1 MMLGR
6 LYTLLGW
13 RGAINNISLSF
24 TYEDIEA
31 QGGLVISSR
40 SPDNNGT
47 WT

>member
-13 RGAINNISLSF
+13 RGAINNISPSF

>member
-1 MMLGR
+1 MYQALCII
-6 LYTLLGW
+6 YTFG
-13 RGAINNISLSF
+13 GAAIKNISPSF
-24 TYEDIEA
+24 TGKNIEA